1 MKKEEFISNSS
12 PGRRIFLQN
21 LLFGAF
27 STSLASARL
36 LSGKE
41 RQDEQLKKG
50 KMFYRRLGRTNL
62 LISEIALG
70 GSPLPDMPILL
81 QAIERGVNYIDTS
94 QSYQNGNSERQI
106 GQLLKLVGRDKVQVA
121 TKFHLRR
128 NWSEES
134 IISSV
139 EDSLGRLSTDYLDVL
154 LIHGA
159 ANEENLDDERVLS
172 AFEKLKKQGKYR
184 FRGLSCHSN
193 HHKVVKKAVD
203 CGHYD
208 MVQLGYNVFDIQE
221 TEKEVQ
227 TYDDYLGASGIKHLI
242 SLAKSNDVGIIAMKT
257 LKVGGKRQ
265 DLEKFK
271 TGTTSLYQAMLKWAL
286 ENRDISAV
294 VTEMLTYEQLEED
307 LAVVGK
313 SLSEKER
320 KNLMRFV
327 AQRSKDY
334 CHMCGLCQSACP
346 SGIKTTSILRFL
358 AYYEGYDK
366 TELAKKSYSRLKS
379 SQNASACKSCG
390 ECEKSCPYGVSVRNK
405 IREVH
410 NLFG

>member
-1 MKKEEFISNSS
+1 MKKEEFASNPSS
-12 PGRRIFLQN
+12 DRRIFLQN

-27 STSLASARL
+27 STSLASARF

-41 RQDEQLKKG
+41 RQDEQVKKG
-50 KMFYRRLGRTNL
+50 EMFYRRLGRTNL

-70 GSPLPDMPILL
+70 GSPVPDMPILL

-139 EDSLGRLSTDYLDVL
+139 EDSLERLSTDYVDVL

-227 TYDDYLGASGIKHLI
+227 TYDYYLGASGIKHLI